1 MNLQTYNFELLPR
14 LVPADQLFEVM
25 ITPIPGHSF
34 RELGEFTLY
43 YRAHENILSDGRIT
57 ADIVE
62 HPVPE
67 WRFDEEKI
75 IIKGI
80 FAEEQEHTL
89 NLIEAGRDENMAIQK
104 RKVLASFRL
113 YSVKQDWHGLLPFRG
128 NFHQHSNISPCC
140 HTKEDTPAHV
150 VAESRRIGLDF
161 TTITDHS
168 YYYSVFKALEDYQDF
183 PIEIALF
190 PGEEVHPMQWSQHVV
205 NFGGCRSITELIESD
220 KEKFH
225 REVEE
230 IQESYKEMPPQMD
243 TFVMAATEWT
253 FAKIREAGGLA
264 ILSHPY
270 WYYYAL
276 NGLTVSPLVVDH
288 LIRRH
293 NFDAMEVVSGFGY
306 NEVEYN
312 NWQIVRWFEAQA
324 TGVKI
329 PPLGVNDSHSCRGG
343 DTFDWYSTI
352 VLAESMSFEDIREA
366 VLQCRS
372 AAIEKLPDAPAKVY
386 ADMRLV
392 KYAHFLLRE
401 YFPKHDE
408 LCRREAEIMQAHCD
422 GDPNAADCMKQI
434 SASTEAWR
442 KEFMGS
448 VYQR

>member
-1 MNLQTYNFELLPR
+1 MKLQTYNFELLPR
-14 LVPADQLFEVM
+14 LVPADQLFEVT
-25 ITPIPGHSF
+25 ISPLPGHSF
-34 RELGEFTLY
+34 LELGEFTLY

-67 WRFDEEKI
+67 WWFDGEKI

-80 FAEEQEHTL
+80 FAGEQEHTL
-89 NLIEAGRDENMAIQK
+89 DLIDSIGNESRKFQK

-113 YSVKQDWHGLLPFRG
+113 YSVKRDWHGLLPFRG

-140 HTKEDTPAHV
+140 HAKEDTPAHI

-168 YYYSVFKALEDYQDF
+168 YYYSISKALEDYQDF
-183 PIEIALF
+183 PLEIALF

-205 NFGGCRSITELIESD
+205 NFGGRHSITELIEAD
-220 KEKFH
+220 KEKFY
-225 REVEE
+225 REVGELE
-230 IQESYKEMPPQMD
+230 ESYQEMPPQMD
-243 TFVMAATEWT
+243 TFVMATTEWT

-276 NGLTVSPLVVDH
+276 SGLTVSPLVVEH

-306 NEVEYN
+306 NEAEYN

-329 PPLGVNDSHSCRGG
+329 PPLGVNDSHSCQGG
-343 DTFDWYSTI
+343 DTFDWYSTV
-352 VLAESMSFEDIREA
+352 VLAESMSFEDICAA
-366 VLQCRS
+366 VLHCRS

-408 LCRREAEIMQAHCD
+408 LCRREAVIMQAHCD

-434 SASTEAWR
+434 LGLTEAWR
-442 KEFMGS
+442 KEFMGPIH
-448 VYQR
+448 RK